1 MALVTI
7 TRASLGRTAKLGALY
22 DIRTETFLKD
32 TLFASK
38 LEDDMVDT
46 MDLAETVIEM
56 TTSDSLLE
64 KCKKL
69 NIEAELEVSVAT
81 GMVKLDGSGAFL
93 GDEQTSARAQSMSLI
108 YKLKTVNEEVMLRQN
123 KDIID
128 KEILYDTKPDATHV
142 VVGIDWGAQC
152 TITCEYQNVE
162 NADVTTV
169 REEINVELEKLK
181 KEADAKG
188 TVKVDLEDKMKHEK
202 RKLAF
207 KCRADVSSRD
217 KNLPVTYEGAV
228 DIARSLPTLVENT
241 NGGKGVPVTYHLMP
255 LENVRKKCK
264 IQVGIENV
272 YREIDEATIRR
283 ATGILE
289 KVKEKRQQVHDIH
302 QDMTHNCEYISDET
316 LKKID
321 AVLGE
326 VRNKEFRFK
335 FDLQNVVKSIRSGKG
350 DSSVLEE
357 FLSKIDSHEISTSN
371 YENEF
376 TPYLRKV
383 RNVRSMLEK
392 GIKYVGKKDELVK
405 DGREN
410 SFVFYIPKCGSRDV
424 VEKNRVYFMRLLSS
438 LSDGETCQFIVADQE
453 IAPSS
458 IWPDYINEPTIEK
471 YVNGMRTS
479 EDLYKEEGK
488 FLEMCM
494 IQVVNP
500 HPDDH
505 ISRDK
510 TIVKIRC
517 PNTLAGEGSGCIG
530 DPDTWICSNCK
541 QTVEYGTLS
550 KMFYCRCGK
559 SKPKDSYF
567 RCNDPHHGMDFVR
580 YPEAILHDNLSRLE
594 PVQEM
599 NILILGET
607 GVGKSTWINGFQN
620 YLKFANLTEAME
632 TKEFDALV
640 PSSFILTKDD
650 EQREINIGT
659 RDRNEEQEVGSSAT
673 KEPRSYVF
681 KVGDKLLRLIDT
693 PGIGDTGGI
702 EQDKINMNKILSY
715 LTYFSQLHA
724 ICILLE
730 PNKSRLTPMF
740 RFCIQE
746 LLVQLHN
753 SAKNNIVF
761 CFTHARQTFYQP
773 GDTLPALNK
782 ELENRNVGIQVTKD
796 KYFCFDNEPFR
807 FLACIKNG
815 VMFNEADIA
824 TYSSSWD
831 RSVEETMRLL
841 KYVESELT
849 PHNVKET
856 IGMNEARRI
865 ILAMG
870 KPLAEVANTI
880 NQNVEV
886 AREITKI
893 ILKANNEIST
903 LKEVLKFKGY
913 DVSRKELNY
922 PRTVC
927 ASPKCISYVPVGNT
941 MVQNTVYETIC
952 HSHCHLP
959 GVPIET
965 TNNIQLYNCQAMTD
979 GTCDTCQHSYKE
991 HMHITYD
998 LVKTETEFLS
1008 PKIQSE
1014 INRIRNKKSKIQ
1026 TMIHEINNKIEEL
1039 KVEEKII
1046 METAA
1051 KFGSFLKSNALIPY
1065 NDAVDDYLD
1074 MCIKQEEAKQ
1084 GKYRNETILDTMRN
1098 TKQEYNKQREI
1109 LDIALKEG
1117 ANENVT
1123 EPEHVKELQ
1132 ENLFQLKHFGATLR
1146 KFFQDIS
1153 LEHTT
1158 RNLNFEEKIV
1168 PSSSWTED
1176 KTGSKFPQKKKMFQR
1191 FSDWSIPR
1199 TLVKRAHSIS
1209 DHYHLQRELDH
1220 IKSTL
1225 VTINGYPPHKIKTE
1239 PTPSRPKESTK
1250 ATVILP
1256 YIGPTSHKLQRIF
1269 RAAKIEVRH
1278 RSSNKSH
1285 AALYTHKDTKP
1296 SASRPGVP

>member
-46 MDLAETVIEM
+46 MDRAETVIEM

-81 GMVKLDGSGAFL
+81 GMVKLAGSGAFL

-152 TITCEYQNVE
+152 TITCEYQNME
-162 NADVTTV
+162 NVDVTTV

-181 KEADAKG
+181 KVVDAKG
-188 TVKVDLEDKMKHEK
+188 MVKVDLEDKMKHEK

-228 DIARSLPTLVENT
+228 DIARSLPSLVENT
-241 NGGKGVPVTYHLMP
+241 NSGKGVPVTYHLMP

-302 QDMTHNCEYISDET
+302 QDMTHNCEYIPDEA
-316 LKKID
+316 LEKID
-321 AVLGE
+321 AVWGE
-326 VRNKEFRFK
+326 VRNKETRFK

-350 DSSVLEE
+350 DSIILEE
-357 FLSKIDSHEISTSN
+357 FLSKIDSHEISASN

-383 RNVRSMLEK
+383 RNIRSMLEK
-392 GIKYVGKKDELVK
+392 GINYIGKKDEFVK
-405 DGREN
+405 DGKEN
-410 SFVFYIPKCGSRDV
+410 KFVFYITKCGNRDA

-458 IWPDYINEPTIEK
+458 VWPDYINKPTIEK

-494 IQVVNP
+494 IQVFNP
-500 HPDDH
+500 DPDAY
-505 ISRDK
+505 IFRDR
-510 TIVKIRC
+510 TIVKVKC
-517 PNTLAGEGSGCIG
+517 PKALAENGNGCVG
-530 DPDTWICSNCK
+530 DPDEWICSNCK
-541 QTVEYGTLS
+541 QTVEYVTSS
-550 KMFYCRCGK
+550 KMFYCNCGK
-559 SKPKDSYF
+559 SKPKNSHF
-567 RCNDPHHGMDFVR
+567 RCNDPHHGLDFVK
-580 YPEAILHDNLSRLE
+580 YPEAILHDTLSRLE
-594 PVQEM
+594 PLQEM

-620 YLKFANLTEAME
+620 YLTFANLTEAMQS
-632 TKEFDALV
+632 KEFDVLI
-640 PSSFILTKDD
+640 PSSFILTKDN
-650 EQREINIGT
+650 EQREIKIGT
-659 RDRNEEQEVGSSAT
+659 RDNNEVQEVGSSAT
-673 KEPRSYVF
+673 KEPKSYVF
-681 KVGDKLLRLIDT
+681 NVGDRRLRLIDT

-702 EQDKINMNKILSY
+702 EQDKVNMNKILSY
-715 LTYFSQLHA
+715 LTYYSQIHA

-815 VMFNEADIA
+815 VTFNETDIA
-824 TYSSSWD
+824 TYASSWD

-865 ILAMG
+865 ILTMG
-870 KPLAEVANTI
+870 KPLAEVANIIDRNVQAARDTTATI
-880 NQNVEV
+880 SHDNF
-886 AREITKI
+886 AISS
-893 ILKANNEIST
+893 LK
-903 LKEVLKFKGY
+903 KHLKFKGY
-913 DVSRKELNY
+913 DVIRQELDY

-927 ASPKCISYVPVGNT
+927 ASPECVSYVPVGNRRI
-941 MVQNTVYETIC
+941 QNTVYNTIC
-952 HSHCHLP
+952 HPHCYLP
-959 GVPIET
+959 DIPIET
-965 TNNIQLYNCQAMTD
+965 TGNAQLHNCKAMTV
-979 GTCDTCQHSYKE
+979 GTCNNCKHSYME
-991 HMHITYD
+991 HMHLTYD
-998 LVKTETEFLS
+998 LITTETEFLS
-1008 PKIQSE
+1008 QEIQSE
-1014 INRIRNKKSKIQ
+1014 INEIRGKKVVKQALITKI
-1026 TMIHEINNKIEEL
+1026 ENKIEEL
-1039 KVEEKII
+1039 KAEEKVIVEI
-1046 METAA
+1046 AA
-1051 KFGSFLKSNALIPY
+1051 KFGSFLKANAIIPY

-1074 MCIKQEEAKQ
+1074 MCIKQEETKP
-1084 GKYRNETILDTMRN
+1084 GMLRNTLELDTMR
-1098 TKQEYNKQREI
+1098 KRRVEYNKQREI
-1109 LDIALKEG
+1109 LDVALKNG
-1117 ANENVT
+1117 ATENIT
-1123 EPEHVKELQ
+1123 EPEQVKQLQ
-1132 ENLFQLKHFGATLR
+1132 DYLFKLQHFGGTLK
-1146 KFFQDIS
+1146 KFFEEIS
-1153 LEHTT
+1153 FENTT
-1158 RNLNFEEKIV
+1158 RNLPFGEKIV
-1168 PSSSWTED
+1168 PPPNWTED
-1176 KTGSKFPQKKKMFQR
+1176 KTDTKVQKK
-1191 FSDWSIPR
+1191 
-1199 TLVKRAHSIS
+1199 TGLVRR
-1209 DHYHLQRELDH
+1209 LGNL
-1220 IKSTL
+1220 L
-1225 VTINGYPPHKIKTE
+1225 
-1239 PTPSRPKESTK
+1239 
-1250 ATVILP
+1250 
-1256 YIGPTSHKLQRIF
+1256 F
-1269 RAAKIEVRH
+1269 RRH
-1278 RSSNKSH
+1278 
-1285 AALYTHKDTKP
+1285 
-1296 SASRPGVP
+1296 